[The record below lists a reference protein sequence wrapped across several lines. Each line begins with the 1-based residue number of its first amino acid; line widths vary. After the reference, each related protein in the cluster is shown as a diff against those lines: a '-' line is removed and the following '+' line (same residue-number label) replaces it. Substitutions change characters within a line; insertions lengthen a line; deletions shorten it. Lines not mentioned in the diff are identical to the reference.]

1 MLRISKSQK
10 LTSPLLF
17 HNTSL
22 CSSDSLSPSSNR
34 VALVERCTG
43 SCEWEEAPEDLALSL
58 SQLCVLWATVSPLG
72 DRGARDTAAALT
84 KIVAEKVNSNL
95 ASAAA
100 TAVKGGRTVD
110 RMLSHHAEAC
120 ALYLL
125 KISSPIQAIKRSVS
139 SSSAEQ
145 EPSFIAALLVCGL
158 KQESH
163 SRPGWG
169 QKSTTMT
176 IEDPTLDNCE
186 ARRLLWKILST
197 CCVALSDQHV
207 RTALTRVC
215 ITDHFK
221 NRSALLELLRGAS
234 ESWHGGGESCD
245 TTLLLLSWCISA
257 ASSSAAS
264 TAEDARSSVKR
275 GDCLSGRE
283 IVLSALKSLS
293 PHSRSSLELAAELL
307 ASRLSAAER
316 TAVRHLFTIPP

>member
-1 MLRISKSQK
+1 M
-10 LTSPLLF
+10 
-17 HNTSL
+17 
-22 CSSDSLSPSSNR
+22 
-34 VALVERCTG
+34 ERCTG

-58 SQLCVLWATVSPLG
+58 SQLCVLWSTVGPLG
-72 DRGARDTAAALT
+72 DRGARDTAAALI

-95 ASAAA
+95 ASTSTAA
-100 TAVKGGRTVD
+100 TEVKGGRTVD
-110 RMLSHHAEAC
+110 RLLSHHAEAC

-125 KISSPIQAIKRSVS
+125 KISSPLQAIKRSVS

-145 EPSFIAALLVCGL
+145 ESSFIAALLVCGL
-158 KQESH
+158 KQESQP
-163 SRPGWG
+163 RPGWG
-169 QKSTTMT
+169 QQSTAIT
-176 IEDPTLDNCE
+176 IETPALDNCE
-186 ARRLLWKILST
+186 ARKLLWKILCT

-207 RTALTRVC
+207 RTAVTRVC
-215 ITDHFK
+215 ITDHSE
-221 NRSALLELLRGAS
+221 NSRALLELLRGAS

-257 ASSSAAS
+257 ASSSSAS
-264 TAEDARSSVKR
+264 IAEDARSSVKR
-275 GDCLSGRE
+275 GDCICGRE

>member
-1 MLRISKSQK
+1 M
-10 LTSPLLF
+10 
-17 HNTSL
+17 
-22 CSSDSLSPSSNR
+22 
-34 VALVERCTG
+34 ERCTG

-72 DRGARDTAAALT
+72 DRGARDTAAALI

-95 ASAAA
+95 ASSASI
-100 TAVKGGRTVD
+100 AVKGGRTID
-110 RMLSHHAEAC
+110 KMLSHHAEAC

-139 SSSAEQ
+139 SSAEQ
-145 EPSFIAALLVCGL
+145 ESSFIAALLVCSL
-158 KQESH
+158 KQESQ
-163 SRPGWG
+163 SRSGWG
-169 QKSTTMT
+169 QQSTTVT
-176 IEDPTLDNCE
+176 IEAPPLDNCE
-186 ARRLLWKILST
+186 ARKLLWKILCT

-215 ITDHFK
+215 VTDHSK

-245 TTLLLLSWCISA
+245 TTLLILSWCISV
-257 ASSSAAS
+257 ASSSAAAS
-264 TAEDARSSVKR
+264 IVQNAPGSVKR

-283 IVLSALKSLS
+283 IVLSGLKCLS

-316 TAVRHLFTIPP
+316 TAVRHLFTVPT

>member
-1 MLRISKSQK
+1 M
-10 LTSPLLF
+10 
-17 HNTSL
+17 
-22 CSSDSLSPSSNR
+22 
-34 VALVERCTG
+34 ERCTG

-58 SQLCVLWATVSPLG
+58 SQLCVLWATASPLG
-72 DRGARDTAAALT
+72 DRGARDTAAALI
-84 KIVAEKVNSNL
+84 KIVAEKVNYNL

-100 TAVKGGRTVD
+100 TAVKGGRAVD

-125 KISSPIQAIKRSVS
+125 KISSPLQAIKRSVS

-145 EPSFIAALLVCGL
+145 ESSFIAALLVCGL
-158 KQESH
+158 KQESQ

-169 QKSTTMT
+169 QQSTTMT
-176 IEDPTLDNCE
+176 IEAPTLDNLE
-186 ARRLLWKILST
+186 ARKLLWKILCT

-215 ITDHFK
+215 IADHSK
-221 NRSALLELLRGAS
+221 NSRALLELLRGAS
-234 ESWHGGGESCD
+234 DSWHAGGESCD

-257 ASSSAAS
+257 ASSSFAAAS
-264 TAEDARSSVKR
+264 IAEGAQSSVKR
-275 GDCLSGRE
+275 GDCISGRE
-283 IVLSALKSLS
+283 IVLSALKCLS
-293 PHSRSSLELAAELL
+293 THSRSSLELAAELL